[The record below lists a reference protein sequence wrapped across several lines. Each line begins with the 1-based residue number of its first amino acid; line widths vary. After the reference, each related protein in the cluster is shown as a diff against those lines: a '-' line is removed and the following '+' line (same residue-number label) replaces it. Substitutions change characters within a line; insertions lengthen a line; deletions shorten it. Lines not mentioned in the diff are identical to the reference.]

1 MSTRQEALLKWAKA
15 ATQEQIEKTKTSR
28 AYLLQVGYGNKTA
41 SAELASRLESVTG
54 GLVTRKQLRPDDW
67 AVIWPE
73 LVAA

>member
-1 MSTRQEALLKWAKA
+1 MSTRQESLLKWVKT
-15 ATQEQIEKTKTSR
+15 ATQEQIDKTKTTR
-28 AYLLQVGYGNKTA
+28 GYLLQVAYGNKTA

-54 GLVTRKQLRPDDW
+54 GQVTRKQLRPDDW